1 MAMREHEQIEQ
12 LEAYWTDLE
21 RDPAAAPPAGLDA
34 DLAQTAQ
41 RLVSRLRPPEPGTA
55 FVAQLGRQL
64 KAQAAEMSRPANP
77 APVHSPCWLQWLRRL
92 VRLAS
97 PIRLAA
103 AVAVVAAVI
112 AASLA
117 ITRPQPVNAQ
127 VIIQKAQAAVTSPAA
142 GGVRSFV
149 LTEVSRYRL
158 INERL
163 DTGGGD
169 AAGEQIISET
179 RRWYRAPDRY
189 RSETEQRALQPDGT
203 EVRRFSLL
211 HLNDGRDVWLYYPD
225 EQRAVVNRPSPGT
238 GVVSPEVSPFGQGV
252 SDLNALLQEASTC
265 YEPTVT
271 GNATVAGRSTYVID
285 LGATRCLAGP
295 GGTGGR
301 RVIWVDQET
310 FFVLKQELYSV
321 EGERLIWQSEVT
333 SVRYNAPADEA
344 LFTFTPPP
352 GTDVLDG
359 RNKALPTLPT
369 STPAPALPPPTPMP
383 TPTFRVLRPTWLPEP
398 MTVHQEM
405 EGNTFTLG
413 FEPQT
418 DADLQGWLTL
428 RQTPLELTS
437 GDTRPAIGRGIVT
450 NLQVTTDE
458 IGGHTVTV
466 TYAGEGCIIYTW
478 DAAGL
483 RLSLSN
489 VYDLQGQPR
498 YTCEQMR
505 RIVESVR

>member
-1 MAMREHEQIEQ
+1 M
-12 LEAYWTDLE
+12 
-21 RDPAAAPPAGLDA
+21 
-34 DLAQTAQ
+34 
-41 RLVSRLRPPEPGTA
+41 
-55 FVAQLGRQL
+55 
-64 KAQAAEMSRPANP
+64 
-77 APVHSPCWLQWLRRL
+77 
-92 VRLAS
+92 
-97 PIRLAA
+97 
-103 AVAVVAAVI
+103 
-112 AASLA
+112 
-117 ITRPQPVNAQ
+117 
-127 VIIQKAQAAVTSPAA
+127 
-142 GGVRSFV
+142 
-149 LTEVSRYRL
+149 
-158 INERL
+158 
-163 DTGGGD
+163 
-169 AAGEQIISET
+169 
-179 RRWYRAPDRY
+179 
-189 RSETEQRALQPDGT
+189 
-203 EVRRFSLL
+203 
-211 HLNDGRDVWLYYPD
+211 
-225 EQRAVVNRPSPGT
+225 
-238 GVVSPEVSPFGQGV
+238 
-252 SDLNALLQEASTC
+252 
-265 YEPTVT
+265 
-271 GNATVAGRSTYVID
+271 
-285 LGATRCLAGP
+285 
-295 GGTGGR
+295 
-301 RVIWVDQET
+301 
-310 FFVLKQELYSV
+310 
-321 EGERLIWQSEVT
+321 
-333 SVRYNAPADEA
+333 
-344 LFTFTPPP
+344 
-352 GTDVLDG
+352 LDG